1 MPCGE
6 SPTWVCE
13 RVYEATE
20 NEALAEAISWVVHRP
35 LKVLFIALLAW
46 VGVRIAKRAIGHV
59 VAGIDRPSMGVGAM
73 SPEAAARAS
82 ARAQTMSSVLGG
94 LATATIYTIAFLTI
108 LGEFN
113 ISLGPLLA
121 GAGIAG
127 VALGFGAQS
136 MVKDFLA
143 GFFMVVEDQFGVGDV
158 IDVGEATGTVEKV
171 TLRATRLRSVDG
183 TVWHVPNGVIQRVGN
198 QSQQWARALLDVSVA
213 YGTDLRQAQDVIK
226 ATADALWQDAAWSD
240 LLLEEPE
247 LWGVEMLAADSVDI
261 RLVLKTQPGMQ
272 WKVMRELRIRLK
284 EALDA
289 AGIEIPFQQR
299 TLWIRNEGEADG
311 GVPPEGGADEDD
323 LDEDDVDDDEDQ
335 DSVEEGQAGAED
347 EGQGAAHGASAAA
360 HHEHDAVGPA

>member
-6 SPTWVCE
+6 SPSWVCE

-20 NEALAEAISWVVHRP
+20 NEALSEALAWIVHRP
-35 LKVLFIALLAW
+35 LKILLIALLAW
-46 VGVRIAKRAIGHV
+46 VGVRFAKRVIARV
-59 VAGIDRPSMGVGAM
+59 VAGIDKPTLGGGALG
-73 SPEAAARAS
+73 PEAAARAG
-82 ARAQTMSSVLGG
+82 ARAQTMSSVLSG

-108 LGEFN
+108 LGEFD

-121 GAGIAG
+121 TAGIAG

-226 ATADALWQDAAWSD
+226 ATADSLYHDPAWSD
-240 LLLEEPE
+240 FLLEEPE

-289 AGIEIPFQQR
+289 AAIEIPFQQR
-299 TLWIRNEGEADG
+299 TLWIRNEGESDPGATPDG
-311 GVPPEGGADEDD
+311 GAEQ
-323 LDEDDVDDDEDQ
+323 DDD
-335 DSVEEGQAGAED
+335 AED
-347 EGQGAAHGASAAA
+347 EDEDEHGDGDDGGTGDGGAA
-360 HHEHDAVGPA
+360 GPDGGGST

>member
-1 MPCGE
+1 MAEPCGA
-6 SPTWVCE
+6 SPSWVCE

-20 NEALAEAISWVVHRP
+20 NEALAEALSWVVHRP
-35 LKVLFIALLAW
+35 LKILGIAVLAW
-46 VGVRIAKRAIGHV
+46 IGVRLSKRAIDRV
-59 VAGIDRPSMGVGAM
+59 VAGIVTPPAGLGALT
-73 SPEAAARAS
+73 PEVSVRAS
-82 ARAQTMSSVLGG
+82 ARARTLSTVLAGVV
-94 LATATIYTIAFLTI
+94 TAVIYTIAFLTI
-108 LGEFN
+108 LGEFD
-113 ISLGPLLA
+113 IDLAPLIA

-143 GFFMVVEDQFGVGDV
+143 GFFMIVEDQFGVGDV
-158 IDVGEATGTVEKV
+158 IDVGEATGTVEKL

-226 ATADALWQDAAWSD
+226 ATADGLWHDEDWSGM
-240 LLLEEPE
+240 LLEEPE

-261 RLVLKTQPGMQ
+261 RLVLKTEPGMQ

-284 EALDA
+284 DALDA

-299 TLWIRNEGEADG
+299 TLWIRNEGEAG
-311 GVPPEGGADEDD
+311 AAPLAGGAGEDED
-323 LDEDDVDDDEDQ
+323 LDEDDDDGQDDQHHGDDEAGRD
-335 DSVEEGQAGAED
+335 EHAGGEGEQ
-347 EGQGAAHGASAAA
+347 
-360 HHEHDAVGPA
+360 

>member
-1 MPCGE
+1 MAEPCGA
-6 SPTWVCE
+6 SPSWVCE

-20 NEALAEAISWVVHRP
+20 NEALAEALAWVVHRP
-35 LKVLFIALLAW
+35 LKIIGIMVLAW
-46 VGVRIAKRAIGHV
+46 IGVRLSKRAIDRV
-59 VAGIDRPSMGVGAM
+59 IAGLVTPPPGLGSLT
-73 SPEAAARAS
+73 PEVS
-82 ARAQTMSSVLGG
+82 ARAASRARTLSTVLAGV
-94 LATATIYTIAFLTI
+94 ATATIYTIAFLTI
-108 LGEFN
+108 LGEFD
-113 ISLGPLLA
+113 IDLAPLIA

-136 MVKDFLA
+136 MVKDFLS
-143 GFFMVVEDQFGVGDV
+143 GFFMIVEDQFGVGDV

-226 ATADALWQDAAWSD
+226 AAADGLWHDEAWSGM
-240 LLLEEPE
+240 LLEEPE

-261 RLVLKTQPGMQ
+261 RLVLKTEPGMQ

-299 TLWIRNEGEADG
+299 TLWIRNEGEAAAGVVAGDDG
-311 GVPPEGGADEDD
+311 TEEE
-323 LDEDDVDDDEDQ
+323 LDEDPDDPADPDAEDHDDEGTAADDAAGGEGDQ
-335 DSVEEGQAGAED
+335 
-347 EGQGAAHGASAAA
+347 
-360 HHEHDAVGPA
+360 

>member
-1 MPCGE
+1 M
-6 SPTWVCE
+6 CE

-20 NEALAEAISWVVHRP
+20 NEALAEALGWVVDRP
-35 LKVLFIALLAW
+35 LKILGIILLAW
-46 VGVRIAKRAIGHV
+46 IGVRLSKRAIARV
-59 VAGIDRPSMGVGAM
+59 VAGLVTPPPGLGSIT
-73 SPEAAARAS
+73 PEVSVRAAARARTLS
-82 ARAQTMSSVLGG
+82 TVLAGVV
-94 LATATIYTIAFLTI
+94 TAVIYTVAFLTV
-108 LGEFN
+108 LGEFE
-113 ISLGPLLA
+113 IDLAPLIA

-143 GFFMVVEDQFGVGDV
+143 GFFMIVEDQFGVGDV

-213 YGTDLRQAQDVIK
+213 YGTDLRRAQDVIK
-226 ATADALWQDAAWSD
+226 ATADGLWQDVAWSGM
-240 LLLEEPE
+240 LLEEPE

-261 RLVLKTQPGMQ
+261 RLVLKTEPGTK
-272 WKVMRELRIRLK
+272 WRVMRELLTRLK

-299 TLWIRNEGEADG
+299 TLWIRNQGEAGAPPPAG
-311 GVPPEGGADEDD
+311 GGGGGDEELDD
-323 LDEDDVDDDEDQ
+323 
-335 DSVEEGQAGAED
+335 AED
-347 EGQGAAHGASAAA
+347 ERDGRDHHDDDGQ
-360 HHEHDAVGPA
+360 HDDGQHDEGEQ

>member
-6 SPTWVCE
+6 SPSWVCE

-20 NEALAEAISWVVHRP
+20 NEALAEALAWVVHRP
-35 LKVLFIALLAW
+35 LKIIGIMVLAW
-46 VGVRIAKRAIGHV
+46 IGVRLSKRAIDRV
-59 VAGIDRPSMGVGAM
+59 IAGLVTPPPGLGSLT
-73 SPEAAARAS
+73 PEVS
-82 ARAQTMSSVLGG
+82 ARAASRARTLSTVLAGV
-94 LATATIYTIAFLTI
+94 ATATIYTIAFLTI
-108 LGEFN
+108 LGEFD
-113 ISLGPLLA
+113 IDLAPLIA

-136 MVKDFLA
+136 MVKDFLS
-143 GFFMVVEDQFGVGDV
+143 GFFMIVEDQFGVGDV

-226 ATADALWQDAAWSD
+226 AAADGLWHDEAWSGM
-240 LLLEEPE
+240 LLEEPE

-261 RLVLKTQPGMQ
+261 RLVLKTEPGMQ

-299 TLWIRNEGEADG
+299 TLWIRNEGEAAAGVVAGDDG
-311 GVPPEGGADEDD
+311 TEEE
-323 LDEDDVDDDEDQ
+323 LDEDPDDPADPDAEDHDDEGTAADDAAGGEGDQ
-335 DSVEEGQAGAED
+335 
-347 EGQGAAHGASAAA
+347 
-360 HHEHDAVGPA
+360 

>member
-1 MPCGE
+1 M
-6 SPTWVCE
+6 CE
-13 RVYEATE
+13 RVYEATG
-20 NEALAEAISWVVHRP
+20 NEALAEALSWLVHRP
-35 LKVLFIALLAW
+35 LKILLIALLAW
-46 VGVRIAKRAIGHV
+46 IGVRLAKRVIARIV
-59 VAGIDRPSMGVGAM
+59 TGIENQPLGAGAM
-73 SPEAAARAS
+73 SPEASARAS
-82 ARAQTMSSVLGG
+82 ARAHTMSSVLGG

-108 LGEFN
+108 LGEFD

-158 IDVGEATGTVEKV
+158 IDVGEATGTVEKL

-226 ATADALWQDAAWSD
+226 ATADALWRDAEWSD

-261 RLVLKTQPGMQ
+261 RLVLKTKPGMQ

-284 EALDA
+284 EALDT

-299 TLWIRNEGEADG
+299 TLWIRNEGVADAGLAPVG
-311 GVPPEGGADEDD
+311 GDAGDEDAD
-323 LDEDDVDDDEDQ
+323 DGEGTNAEDDEGDDQGDDQGDDVRHVDDDE
-335 DSVEEGQAGAED
+335 GAGAEPAGAPWHAGD
-347 EGQGAAHGASAAA
+347 EGDQT
-360 HHEHDAVGPA
+360 

>member
-6 SPTWVCE
+6 SPSWVCE

-20 NEALAEAISWVVHRP
+20 NEALAEALAWVVHRP
-35 LKVLFIALLAW
+35 LKILGIMLLAW
-46 VGVRIAKRAIGHV
+46 IGVRLSKRLVARIIGSIDAAPADRSALTPEMSVRAASRAKTLSTV
-59 VAGIDRPSMGVGAM
+59 LAGV
-73 SPEAAARAS
+73 
-82 ARAQTMSSVLGG
+82 
-94 LATATIYTIAFLTI
+94 ATATIYTIAFLTV
-108 LGEFN
+108 LGEFD
-113 ISLGPLLA
+113 IDLAPLIA

-143 GFFMVVEDQFGVGDV
+143 GFFMIVEDQFGVGDV
-158 IDVGEATGTVEKV
+158 IDVGEATGTVEKL

-226 ATADALWQDAAWSD
+226 ATADGLWHDHEWAGM
-240 LLLEEPE
+240 LLEEPE

-261 RLVLKTQPGMQ
+261 RLVLKTEPGMQ

-299 TLWIRNEGEADG
+299 TLWIRNEGEVAAGPLAAG
-311 GVPPEGGADEDD
+311 GGGAED
-323 LDEDDVDDDEDQ
+323 LDEDDDEDQ
-335 DSVEEGQAGAED
+335 DEGAGAD
-347 EGQGAAHGASAAA
+347 DRDDPGGDADGQEA
-360 HHEHDAVGPA
+360 DQ

>member
-1 MPCGE
+1 
-6 SPTWVCE
+6 VCE

-20 NEALAEAISWVVHRP
+20 NEALAEALGWVVDRP
-35 LKVLFIALLAW
+35 LKILGIAVLAW
-46 VGVRIAKRAIGHV
+46 IGVRLSKRAIARI
-59 VAGIDRPSMGVGAM
+59 VAGLDKPSAGLG
-73 SPEAAARAS
+73 SLTPEVSLRAAARARTLS
-82 ARAQTMSSVLGG
+82 TVLSGV
-94 LATATIYTIAFLTI
+94 ATATIYTIAFLTI
-108 LGEFN
+108 LGEFD

-136 MVKDFLA
+136 MVKDFLS
-143 GFFMVVEDQFGVGDV
+143 GFFMIVEDQFGVGDV

-213 YGTDLRQAQDVIK
+213 YGTDLRRAQDVIK
-226 ATADALWQDAAWSD
+226 ATADGLWRDDEWSGM
-240 LLLEEPE
+240 LLEEPE

-299 TLWIRNEGEADG
+299 TLWIRNEAEAGAAPSAG
-311 GVPPEGGADEDD
+311 GGGDDEEPDDAEDD
-323 LDEDDVDDDEDQ
+323 RDGQDDRDRDGQDDHGHD
-335 DSVEEGQAGAED
+335 GHHD
-347 EGQGAAHGASAAA
+347 EGEQ
-360 HHEHDAVGPA
+360 

>member
-6 SPTWVCE
+6 SPSWVCE

-20 NEALAEAISWVVHRP
+20 NEALAEAVAWVVHRP
-35 LKVLFIALLAW
+35 LKILGIVVLAW
-46 VGVRIAKRAIGHV
+46 IGVRLSKRVIARIIG
-59 VAGIDRPSMGVGAM
+59 GMDTPPPGLGALT
-73 SPEAAARAS
+73 PELSSRAAARAKTLS
-82 ARAQTMSSVLGG
+82 TVLTGV
-94 LATATIYTIAFLTI
+94 ATATIYTIAFLTI
-108 LGEFN
+108 LGEFD
-113 ISLGPLLA
+113 IDLAPLIA

-143 GFFMVVEDQFGVGDV
+143 GFFMIVEDQFGVGDV

-183 TVWHVPNGVIQRVGN
+183 TVWHVPNGVIERVGN

-226 ATADALWQDAAWSD
+226 ATADGLWRDDEWSGM
-240 LLLEEPE
+240 LLEEPE

-261 RLVLKTQPGMQ
+261 RLVLKTEPGLQ

-299 TLWIRNEGEADG
+299 TLWIRNEGEAGAVPLAG
-311 GVPPEGGADEDD
+311 GGGADED
-323 LDEDDVDDDEDQ
+323 LDDQNDPADDDAAGK
-335 DSVEEGQAGAED
+335 EGEQ
-347 EGQGAAHGASAAA
+347 
-360 HHEHDAVGPA
+360 